1 MRCQPP
7 EITAFDILASGL
19 PPRVTPSLGVTK
31 NWIATGFCPVLSLCP
46 RNRACTAAVPPR
58 LLLLLRRLVNVE

>member
-31 NWIATGFCPVLSLCP
+31 NWIATGFCPVLP
-46 RNRACTAAVPPR
+46 
-58 LLLLLRRLVNVE
+58 